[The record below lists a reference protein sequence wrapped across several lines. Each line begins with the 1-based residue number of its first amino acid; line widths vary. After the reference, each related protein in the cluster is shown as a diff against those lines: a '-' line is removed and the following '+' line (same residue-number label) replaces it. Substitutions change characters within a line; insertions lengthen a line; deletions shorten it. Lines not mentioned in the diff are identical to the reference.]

1 MRRFLPIFGLALIAG
16 TACLHRLPHATS
28 ALRQELEEAKASC
41 AEVYAPEAFSKAAGL
56 VDQAEATAGTWHKLR
71 ARRLA
76 REARAAIETARAES
90 REKQEAARLVAAKAI
105 EAASAEIA
113 RAEEEGAG
121 KEAAAELNRAKAGLA
136 DAQRLFDFHPCEYP
150 EVEKTAADAAD
161 LATAARR
168 TAAQRVREREEQ
180 EAARRRAAE
189 EEAARRKRAEE
200 KRAEEET
207 ARRKRAEE
215 ITARRRDRW
224 TVTRGECLWLIASQP
239 NIFGDPFKWP
249 LIYWVNRW
257 QIGDPDLIFPGQN
270 FRIPRDSSP
279 EEVEKAIHT
288 ARQRVWPTPNYLF
301 DGQ

>member
-16 TACLHRLPHATS
+16 AACLHRLPHATS

-105 EAASAEIA
+105 EAVSAEIA

-136 DAQRLFDFHPCEYP
+136 DAQRLS
-150 EVEKTAADAAD
+150 
-161 LATAARR
+161 
-168 TAAQRVREREEQ
+168 
-180 EAARRRAAE
+180 RRRAAE

>member
-1 MRRFLPIFGLALIAG
+1 MSDAYERTEAPTPRR
-16 TACLHRLPHATS
+16 
-28 ALRQELEEAKASC
+28 RQ
-41 AEVYAPEAFSKAAGL
+41 
-56 VDQAEATAGTWHKLR
+56 Q
-71 ARRLA
+71 ARRDGQVA
-76 REARAAIETARAES
+76 RS
-90 REKQEAARLVAAKAI
+90 
-105 EAASAEIA
+105 
-113 RAEEEGAG
+113 
-121 KEAAAELNRAKAGLA
+121 
-136 DAQRLFDFHPCEYP
+136 
-150 EVEKTAADAAD
+150 AD
-161 LATAARR
+161 LASAARR
-168 TAAQRVREREEQ
+168 TAAERVRERQER

-200 KRAEEET
+200 ET
-207 ARRKRAEE
+207 AQRKRAEE
-215 ITARRRDRW
+215 KTARRRDRW

>member
-1 MRRFLPIFGLALIAG
+1 MR
-16 TACLHRLPHATS
+16 
-28 ALRQELEEAKASC
+28 
-41 AEVYAPEAFSKAAGL
+41 
-56 VDQAEATAGTWHKLR
+56 
-71 ARRLA
+71 
-76 REARAAIETARAES
+76 
-90 REKQEAARLVAAKAI
+90 
-105 EAASAEIA
+105 
-113 RAEEEGAG
+113 EG
-121 KEAAAELNRAKAGLA
+121 
-136 DAQRLFDFHPCEYP
+136 
-150 EVEKTAADAAD
+150 
-161 LATAARR
+161 
-168 TAAQRVREREEQ
+168 EEQ